1 MQTILSVRNI
11 VKRYPG
17 VTALDQVSLDFFSGE
32 IHAICGENGAGK
44 STFIKVLT
52 GAIKADEG
60 TIEIEGIP
68 RKGYVPH
75 EATFKFGISAIYQ
88 EFNLVPHLTIAE
100 NIFLGNEPTSNGFLD
115 IRGMNRTAAD
125 LLASL
130 GVDMNPRETVKSL
143 TVAFQQIVEIAKAVS
158 HNTKILIMDEPS
170 APLTT
175 NEIEKMFTLV
185 RNLKARGVSVI
196 YISHRLSEI
205 FELSDRVSVFRD
217 GRHVGTMNTR
227 ETDKNELI
235 SLMVGRELSGSYPT
249 KPEASSDVLL
259 EVTGLC
265 TQRLLKD
272 INFTL
277 RTGEILGFG
286 GLVGAGRTELARA
299 IYGADPISAGRI
311 SIRGKEVRIDH
322 PNAAVRL
329 RIGLIPEDRKQQGI
343 IAELSVME
351 NIVYSSFKRVSR
363 LGLILKSLATVSA
376 EHYRALLRIATPNL
390 DKKVKELSGGNQ
402 QKVVL
407 ARWLATDCDLLI
419 FDEPTRGIDVGAKQ
433 EIYEL
438 ISQLAARGKGIIF
451 ISSEM
456 PELLGMA
463 DRIIVMYEGRI
474 SGELSRTEATQNR
487 VLSLASGEKDHE
499 D

>member
-1 MQTILSVRNI
+1 
-11 VKRYPG
+11 
-17 VTALDQVSLDFFSGE
+17 
-32 IHAICGENGAGK
+32 
-44 STFIKVLT
+44 
-52 GAIKADEG
+52 
-60 TIEIEGIP
+60 
-68 RKGYVPH
+68 
-75 EATFKFGISAIYQ
+75 
-88 EFNLVPHLTIAE
+88 
-100 NIFLGNEPTSNGFLD
+100 
-115 IRGMNRTAAD
+115 
-125 LLASL
+125 
-130 GVDMNPRETVKSL
+130 
-143 TVAFQQIVEIAKAVS
+143 VS